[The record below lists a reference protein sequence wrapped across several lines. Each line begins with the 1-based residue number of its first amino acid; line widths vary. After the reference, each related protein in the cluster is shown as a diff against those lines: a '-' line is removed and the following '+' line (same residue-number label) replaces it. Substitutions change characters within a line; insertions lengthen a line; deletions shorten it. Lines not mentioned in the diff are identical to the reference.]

1 MKKRLDVILFERGL
15 SESREKAK
23 ISIMEGLVYVDNQKS
38 DKPGSMH
45 KEDCKI
51 EVRGVKNPYVSR
63 GGLKFEKAVNI
74 FNIDLRDLVTMDIG
88 ASTGGFTD
96 CMLKNGCKKVYA
108 VDVGYGQLDWKLR
121 NNPKVVNLERT
132 NIRYI
137 DKSLISDEIDFFS
150 VDVSFI
156 SLKLVLPVVHEIIK
170 DGALGVCLIKPQFEA
185 GKEKVGKKGVV
196 RDKKVHR
203 EVVEN
208 IVNFCVENGFAVLG
222 LDFSPIKG
230 PEGNIEYL
238 MLVKKSDNTYIDE
251 PVDAEDVVT
260 RSHEKL

>member
-1 MKKRLDVILFERGL
+1 M
-15 SESREKAK
+15 
-23 ISIMEGLVYVDNQKS
+23 
-38 DKPGSMH
+38 
-45 KEDCKI
+45 
-51 EVRGVKNPYVSR
+51 
-63 GGLKFEKAVNI
+63 
-74 FNIDLRDLVTMDIG
+74 
-88 ASTGGFTD
+88 
-96 CMLKNGCKKVYA
+96 
-108 VDVGYGQLDWKLR
+108 
-121 NNPKVVNLERT
+121 
-132 NIRYI
+132 
-137 DKSLISDEIDFFS
+137 
-150 VDVSFI
+150 
-156 SLKLVLPVVHEIIK
+156 
-170 DGALGVCLIKPQFEA
+170 
-185 GKEKVGKKGVV
+185 